1 MAAMTAM
8 SARCDLQPRLRVAR
22 AFAARA
28 TLVTRPARAVRP
40 PLAVIAAL
48 AALATLA
55 ALSGAAPRPALAQD
69 VGKPPDEGRRM
80 ALRAYYLFDSF
91 SQAESALG
99 VDTFTT
105 VKYRGRPGGGL
116 DLEYLVTPFV
126 GLDLAASQTRIEA
139 DEVIRPAIGPAFA
152 TKGKIDLRPF
162 TLGLYGH
169 FYRHEHADVYIGP
182 FVGVVQMS
190 GGSFRPN
197 DTEFAFGAV
206 LGLDLP
212 LGSSGLA
219 LSGVG
224 RVLNNRF
231 PDQLRHVSH
240 LHNNY
245 LFGGGLAYRW

>member
-1 MAAMTAM
+1 MTVMIAMTAGCEPGT
-8 SARCDLQPRLRVAR
+8 RCRVAH
-22 AFAARA
+22 ALAARWA
-28 TLVTRPARAVRP
+28 PAARRA
-40 PLAVIAAL
+40 LAAL
-48 AALATLA
+48 AALPALTALA
-55 ALSGAAPRPALAQD
+55 LWLGAAPRPALAQQP
-69 VGKPPDEGRRM
+69 GNPPDEGRRV
-80 ALRAYYLFDSF
+80 AVRAYYLFDSF
-91 SQAESALG
+91 SQAESSFG

-105 VKYRGRPGGGL
+105 VKYRGKPGGGV
-116 DLEYLVTPFV
+116 DVEYLVSPFV
-126 GLDLAASQTRIEA
+126 GLDLAASQTRIDA
-139 DEVIRPAIGPAFA
+139 TEVVQPAVGRAS
-152 TKGKIDLRPF
+152 TTTGKIDLRPF

-169 FYRHEHADVYIGP
+169 FYRQEHADVYIGP
-182 FVGVVQMS
+182 FIGVVQMS

-224 RVLNNRF
+224 RILSNRF

>member
-1 MAAMTAM
+1 MTAM
-8 SARCDLQPRLRVAR
+8 TARCDLRTRLRVAR
-22 AFAARA
+22 ELAARA
-28 TLVTRPARAVRP
+28 ALP
-40 PLAVIAAL
+40 AL

-55 ALSGAAPRPALAQD
+55 ALAGAAPRPALAQD
-69 VGKPPDEGRRM
+69 VGKPPDEGRRI

-99 VDTFTT
+99 VDTFTA
-105 VKYRGRPGGGL
+105 VKYRGKPGVGV
-116 DLEYLVTPFV
+116 DLEYLVSPFV
-126 GLDLAASQTRIEA
+126 GLDLAASQTRIDA
-139 DEVIRPAIGPAFA
+139 DEVTTTANGHAFA
-152 TKGKIDLRPF
+152 TKGKIDLRPL

-169 FYRHEHADVYIGP
+169 FYRQEHVDLYVGP
-182 FVGVVQMS
+182 FVGVVQMT

-197 DTEFAFGAV
+197 DTELAFGAV

-219 LSGVG
+219 LSALG
-224 RVLNNRF
+224 RVLSNRF